1 MEGESKPKKF
11 CVLIAG
17 PVVEELQVKFG
28 HYGDMFEKLLR
39 QGIDESWKFYF
50 CMEGD
55 IPSDAE
61 LSTYDAMIVT
71 GSKHDAHADHPWLNI
86 LKARLAAAYKRKQKI
101 LAICFG
107 HQLMAIV
114 LGGKSG
120 RASVG
125 WELGSIAVEINTEFS
140 QTWYGKMLNVVENK
154 SIRITQV
161 HQDQVSDLPPEAT
174 VLASSKKTKFEMYS
188 VGDTVLCIQGHPEF
202 EIDFTKQVLELKKGD
217 IFPDQMV
224 PVAISTLQEHPPNQ
238 QFLKQI
244 CQTFVHGS

>member
-140 QTWYGKMLNVVENK
+140 QTWYGKTIPQIKVMDTRHEKTL
-154 SIRITQV
+154 SSSALLISY
-161 HQDQVSDLPPEAT
+161 DQ
-174 VLASSKKTKFEMYS
+174 
-188 VGDTVLCIQGHPEF
+188 IQNYY
-202 EIDFTKQVLELKKGD
+202 KLKAFAFL
-217 IFPDQMV
+217 IF
-224 PVAISTLQEHPPNQ
+224 SL
-238 QFLKQI
+238 FK
-244 CQTFVHGS
+244 C